1 MGEKLNL
8 LEAMVLLKAEQSG
21 RQLDSQIAEA
31 LGWRVSRDPWWN
43 WHEGPV
49 FDPPGDE
56 WCIRKDGRRDLPC
69 DEALPHF
76 TYEMLGALV
85 FEASPSPTQS
95 TSKEARE

>member
-1 MGEKLNL
+1 MSAALVTVARIRLASGETGRKLD
-8 LEAMVLLKAEQSG
+8 EAC
-21 RQLDSQIAEA
+21 AEA
-31 LGWRVSRDPWWN
+31 LGWRVSKDPWWN

-76 TYEMLGALV
+76 TTDF
-85 FEASPSPTQS
+85 FEASI
-95 TSKEARE
+95 